1 MKKGEKKLTT
11 AESLQKCER
20 RKCSETPKSSVARV

>member
-20 RKCSETPKSSVARV
+20 RKCSEPPKSSVARV